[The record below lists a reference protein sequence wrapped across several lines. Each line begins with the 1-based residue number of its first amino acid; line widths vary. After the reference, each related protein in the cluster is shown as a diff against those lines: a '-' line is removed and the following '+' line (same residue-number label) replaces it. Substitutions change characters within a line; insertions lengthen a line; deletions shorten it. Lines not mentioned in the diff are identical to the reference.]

1 MKRVF
6 NYFSGVRLE
15 LKKVSWSSKQELIG
29 STLIVFAFAII
40 LGIFHSGSDT
50 SAALMVDDK
59 VQAYVEEERLI
70 RVKHAAG
77 SFPINSID
85 YVLKKCPRN

>member
-40 LGIFHSGSDT
+40 LGIF
-50 SAALMVDDK
+50 LWLLDDQLLSQ
-59 VQAYVEEERLI
+59 V
-70 RVKHAAG
+70 AG
-77 SFPINSID
+77 WI
-85 YVLKKCPRN
+85 YR

>member
-40 LGIFHSGSDT
+40 LGIF
-50 SAALMVDDK
+50 LWLLDDQLLSK
-59 VQAYVEEERLI
+59 VAGLI
-70 RVKHAAG
+70 YR
-77 SFPINSID
+77 
-85 YVLKKCPRN
+85 

>member
-40 LGIFHSGSDT
+40 LGIF
-50 SAALMVDDK
+50 LWLLDDQLLSK
-59 VQAYVEEERLI
+59 V
-70 RVKHAAG
+70 AG
-77 SFPINSID
+77 WI
-85 YVLKKCPRN
+85 YR

>member
-1 MKRVF
+1 MKRIF

-40 LGIFHSGSDT
+40 LGIF
-50 SAALMVDDK
+50 LWLLDDQLLSK
-59 VQAYVEEERLI
+59 V
-70 RVKHAAG
+70 AG
-77 SFPINSID
+77 WI
-85 YVLKKCPRN
+85 YR

>member
-6 NYFSGVRLE
+6 NYFSGVKLE

-40 LGIFHSGSDT
+40 LGIF
-50 SAALMVDDK
+50 LWLLDDQLLSK
-59 VQAYVEEERLI
+59 V
-70 RVKHAAG
+70 AG
-77 SFPINSID
+77 WI
-85 YVLKKCPRN
+85 YR

>member
-29 STLIVFAFAII
+29 STLIVFVFAVL
-40 LGIFHSGSDT
+40 LGIF
-50 SAALMVDDK
+50 LWLLDDK
-59 VQAYVEEERLI
+59 LLGPI
-70 RVKHAAG
+70 AG
-77 SFPINSID
+77 WI
-85 YVLKKCPRN
+85 YE